1 MAALL
6 LTRENHDA
14 LKDAL
19 RGSCPDIGS
28 SHASE
33 ALACAFGFR
42 THAALL
48 NASGAFEGPNPLLV
62 RACDIRLATR
72 LLELT
77 GQCHAFSLIETVRA
91 GLPRPIWRAFKRQDL
106 WANNAWFHDCQRRN
120 MPFIYLHPGRQYVRL
135 NWDCVTT
142 QHNYDHH
149 IRGEAGN
156 ALASVMYHHFCDM
169 AQGDRTKA
177 FFEGSAFVGDIKGLL
192 PATAMRLADD
202 LFELLYAPAGS
213 RKQAA

>member
-6 LTRENHDA
+6 LTRDNHDA

-19 RGSCPDIGS
+19 RSACPDVGS
-28 SHASE
+28 SHAGE
-33 ALACAFGFR
+33 ALARALGFR

-48 NASGAFEGPNPLLV
+48 HAQGSLEGPTPLLV

-91 GLPRPIWRAFKRQDL
+91 GLPLPIWRAFKRQDL
-106 WANNAWFHDCQRRN
+106 SANNDWFHDCQHRN
-120 MPFIYLHPGRQYVRL
+120 MPLVSLHPGISYVRL
-135 NWDCVTT
+135 NWDCITT

-156 ALASVMYHHFCDM
+156 ALCGTMYHHFCDM
-169 AQGDRTKA
+169 VQGDPTKA

-202 LFELLYAPAGS
+202 LFEMLYAPVGDS
-213 RKQAA
+213 KQAA